1 MKAPARLMM
10 GASLLLFATLGVGVK
25 FASLHDSAGE
35 IAFYRS
41 PTET

>member
-1 MKAPARLMM
+1 MKATARLMM
-10 GASLLLFATLGVGVK
+10 GASLPFATMGLGVK
-25 FASLHDSAGE
+25 FASLRPSAGE